1 MDKQELKKLIDT
13 AAGRIPA
20 DLVIKN
26 CKVVNV
32 FREKLSAET
41 LQSVGLR
48 LRELENMKGE
58 RLWMQKALMRFR
70 V

>member
-32 FREKLSAET
+32 FSGEIISGDIA
-41 LQSVGLR
+41 VGLR

>member
-13 AAGRIPA
+13 AAGRIP
-20 DLVIKN
+20 
-26 CKVVNV
+26 
-32 FREKLSAET
+32 AET

>member
-32 FREKLSAET
+32 FS
-41 LQSVGLR
+41 
-48 LRELENMKGE
+48 GE
-58 RLWMQKALMRFR
+58 IISGDIAVSW